1 MSGGHFDY
9 KQHHITDIIEKLQA
23 TIKRMEDPEDDS
35 EWLKSFDALTVQRIK
50 EAVPLLELAFI
61 YVHRIDWLL
70 SADDGP
76 EQFHKRLEEDI
87 FILTNEINEGK
98 YK

>member
-9 KQHHITDIIEKLQA
+9 KQFHINDIIEKLQA
-23 TIKRMEDPEDDS
+23 TIKRIEDPEDDS
-35 EWLKSFDALTVQRIK
+35 NWFGAFDPLTLQRIK
-50 EAVPLLELAFI
+50 EAIPLLEIAFI

-76 EQFHKRLEEDI
+76 EQFHKRLEEEVDQ
-87 FILTNEINEGK
+87 FVDKVNRGG
-98 YK
+98 YQ

>member
-23 TIKRMEDPEDDS
+23 TIKRIEDPEDDS
-35 EWLKSFDALTVQRIK
+35 EWLKSLDSLAVQRLK

-76 EQFHKRLEEDI
+76 EQFHQRLQEEVDQI
-87 FILTNEINEGK
+87 VDKVNRGE
-98 YK
+98 YQ